1 MNINATLI
9 GQAVAFFIFVWFC
22 MRYVWP
28 PLIEALNERKQS
40 IADGLAAA
48 ERGRHEHELAERRA
62 TEIIRDAKEEAA
74 NIIALG
80 QKRHNEIVDEA
91 SAAAKQEAENIKA
104 AAQSEVEQE
113 RNRAREQLRRQ
124 VAELALMAAGKILE
138 KEIDAAAHEKILRD
152 VATKI

>member
-62 TEIIRDAKEEAA
+62 TEIIRDA
-74 NIIALG
+74 NG
-80 QKRHNEIVDEA
+80 RRA
-91 SAAAKQEAENIKA
+91 SVSLDRYSCAG
-104 AAQSEVEQE
+104 S
-113 RNRAREQLRRQ
+113 RRRQ
-124 VAELALMAAGKILE
+124 NGVAVN
-138 KEIDAAAHEKILRD
+138 D
-152 VATKI
+152 

>member
-9 GQAVAFFIFVWFC
+9 GQSIAFFIFVWFC

-28 PLIEALNERKQS
+28 PLITALNERKQS

-74 NIIALG
+74 NIVALG
-80 QKRHNEIVDEA
+80 QKRHNEIVDQAEDAARQEA
-91 SAAAKQEAENIKA
+91 DRLMAAAN
-104 AAQSEVEQE
+104 SEIEQE
-113 RNRAREQLRRQ
+113 MNRAREQLRLQ
-124 VAELALMAAGKILE
+124 VAEIAMEAAAKILE
-138 KEIDAAAHEKILRD
+138 REIDAAAHEVLLKSVVAKI
-152 VATKI
+152 